1 MSMQITE
8 LKLEDEQGAAGNA
21 KLWLERSL
29 QSGGSALKDWMEAS
43 VKPKESLQGAEGFL
57 GPFEYISG
65 ELPEQWAELPDLTLK
80 LRAECGKLS
89 QSQHIGLMGRI
100 LRRNPLKH
108 YVNAYHKVRCS
119 IDGTVTQLREE
130 REKLETGVMD
140 IRRLNEAAREEIG
153 RLQTGIAFGRNLLQI
168 CESELERPDSP
179 LQRGAVEHEYGRTAA
194 RIQLLEETAA
204 LLRRV
209 NAAAEQIE
217 ADEERL
223 LDSVNNVIDRTSGL
237 VTLSAMIAM
246 SLADRESGHWVPEA
260 ASGAVIENARLLAG
274 VPERAEELLAKP
286 AASLEAA
293 NRAISEL
300 LAAIDAA
307 GRSCFQIL
315 TDRRGDKEEVAE
327 ICRELRRL
335 GGTEPATEEV

>member
-1 MSMQITE
+1 MSMQVSE
-8 LKLEDEQGAAGNA
+8 LNLEDEQRAAGNA

-29 QSGGSALKDWMEAS
+29 QSGGSALKDWMEET
-43 VKPKESLQGAEGFL
+43 VKPEASAQGAEVLL
-57 GPFEYISG
+57 GPFEHISG
-65 ELPEQWAELPDLTLK
+65 ELPEQWAELPELTLK
-80 LRAECGKLS
+80 LRAECGMLS

-108 YVNAYHKVRCS
+108 YVNAYHRVRCS
-119 IDGTVTQLREE
+119 IDDTVTQLREE
-130 REKLETGVMD
+130 REKLETGAVG
-140 IRRLNEAAREEIG
+140 IRRLNETVREEIG
-153 RLQTGIAFGRNLLQI
+153 RLEAGITFGRNLLQI
-168 CESELERPDSP
+168 CENELARPDSP
-179 LQRGAVEHEYGRTAA
+179 LHKDALEHEYGKTAA
-194 RIQLLEETAA
+194 RIQALEEQAA

-217 ADEERL
+217 ADGERL
-223 LDSVNNVIDRTSGL
+223 LDSVNNVIDKTSGL

-246 SLADRESGHWVPEA
+246 SLADREHGHWVPED

-274 VPERAEELLAKP
+274 APERAEALLAKP

-293 NRAISEL
+293 NQAISEL

-315 TDRRGDKEEVAE
+315 TDRRNSKEEIAG
-327 ICRELRRL
+327 ICRELGRL
-335 GGTEPATEEV
+335 G